1 MRKLVLITVATGALL
16 GVNTANA
23 EFQFGGRLG
32 FAGIGIEATQ
42 RFSPDFAARINLTGL
57 RYNLDDLT
65 LDDVDYD
72 IEQSLAIGSLLL
84 DWHPG
89 SGIFRLTAGAAYYNS
104 IFDMTARPAATT
116 SYQIGNTSYT
126 GAEIGTL
133 NGKVEYRKLT
143 PYVGMG
149 WDFMAKKKSGL
160 GVSVDVGVI
169 FRGEPDDVTLTAS
182 GGSATITSANL
193 ALEAQNV
200 KDDSLTYHP
209 VVSAG
214 LYYRF

>member
-1 MRKLVLITVATGALL
+1 MNKLVLISAATCTLLTVS
-16 GVNTANA
+16 TAHA

-32 FAGIGIEATQ
+32 LSGIGVEATQ

-57 RYNLDDLT
+57 SYNLDLT

-72 IEQSLAIGSLLL
+72 VEQSLAIGSLLL

-89 SGIFRLTAGAAYYNS
+89 SGIFRLTAGAAYYN
-104 IFDMTARPAATT
+104 IVFDMTARPYATT

-160 GVSVDVGVI
+160 GVTVDVGVM
-169 FRGEPDDVTLTAS
+169 FRGKPDDVTLTATGVTVS
-182 GGSATITSANL
+182 STAL
-193 ALEAQNV
+193 AQEVQNV
-200 KDDSLTYHP
+200 EDDTLTYHP
-209 VVSAG
+209 VISAG

>member
-1 MRKLVLITVATGALL
+1 MNKLILITATTCVLFS
-16 GVNTANA
+16 VNTAKA

-32 FAGIGIEATQ
+32 ATGIGIEATQ

-57 RYNLDDLT
+57 RYNLDLT

-72 IEQSLAIGSLLL
+72 VEQSMSIGSLLL

-89 SGIFRLTAGAAYYNS
+89 SGIFRLTAGASYYNS
-104 IFDMTARPAATT
+104 VFDMSASPAATT

-126 GAEIGTL
+126 GAQIGTL
-133 NGKVEYRKLT
+133 NGEVEYRKLA
-143 PYVGMG
+143 PYVGFG

-160 GVSVDVGVI
+160 GVTVDVGVI
-169 FRGEPDDVTLTAS
+169 FRGKPDDVTLTAT
-182 GGSATITSANL
+182 GATVTSANL
-193 ALEAQNV
+193 ALETRNV
-200 KDDSLTYHP
+200 EDDTLTYHP

>member
-1 MRKLVLITVATGALL
+1 MHKLVLISAATCALFS
-16 GVNTANA
+16 VNTANA

-32 FAGIGIEATQ
+32 TAGIGIEATQ
-42 RFSPDFAARINLTGL
+42 RFSPDFAARISLTGL
-57 RYNLDDLT
+57 SYSIDLT

-72 IEQSLAIGSLLL
+72 VEQSLAIGSLLL

-104 IFDMTARPAATT
+104 VFDMTARPAAAT
-116 SYQIGNTSYT
+116 SYQIGNSTYT
-126 GAEIGTL
+126 GAEIGAL
-133 NGKVEYRKLT
+133 NGEVEYRKFA

-160 GVSVDVGVI
+160 GVTVDVGVI
-169 FRGEPDDVTLTAS
+169 FRGKPDDVTLTAS
-182 GGSATITSANL
+182 GGTLTVNNTDL
-193 ALEAQNV
+193 AQEARNV
-200 KDDSLTYHP
+200 EDDTLTFHP